1 MGGEIKW
8 VPVDSN
14 KGYDLKKIRES
25 IDQETNMV
33 FIANPNNPTGTLLNG
48 NSLAKFCKDV
58 SKQTLVFVMRHTMT
72 I

>member
-1 MGGEIKW
+1 MQKLGEGRLKW

-14 KGYDLKKIRES
+14 KGYDLKKIKES

-48 NSLAKFCKDV
+48 NSLAKFCEGCIKTNP
-58 SKQTLVFVMRHTMT
+58 SFL
-72 I
+72 